1 MNILGWALIIL
12 VAAIFSSLIAVSSA
26 QTTRFGRF
34 VNITTILCMIVSS
47 IIISTVAS
55 NQNGKLESATV
66 PRLNQATNGLYEV
79 LATYQNV
86 DGTTL
91 AILHPAKIMHI
102 DVIERRVASVR
113 LGTSQLLAIDHPIAG
128 PQPTNSGTF
137 KEFVEII
144 GEGEG
149 KVIQTFRPFPA
160 TQ

>member
-79 LATYQNV
+79 LATYKNT
-86 DGTTL
+86 DGGTL
-91 AILHPAKIMHI
+91 AILHPAKITHI
-102 DVIERRVASVR
+102 DVTERRVAS
-113 LGTSQLLAIDHPIAG
+113 LKFGSPQLLTIDHPIAS
-128 PQPTNSGTF
+128 PQSTNSGIFTG
-137 KEFVEII
+137 FVEIM
-144 GEGEG
+144 GEGKN